1 MSALEFNK
9 IIASIII
16 AIIVFVV
23 IGFVG
28 NFLVNTNNNDE
39 QQTAYKIDIN
49 EISSN
54 SSNNVSSEEKLVE
67 SIDILLSTASI
78 ENGEKIF
85 KKCSSCHNYTKGSK
99 SKVGPNLWD
108 IINRPKANIDGFAYS
123 KSLATHGGQW
133 SYEDLNN
140 FLYKPKDYIAGTKMN
155 FSGLKKAEDRADVIL
170 WMRENSDNP
179 IALP

>member
-1 MSALEFNK
+1 MCIVFIIKKNLYMFLNMSALEFNK

-54 SSNNVSSEEKLVE
+54 SSNN
-67 SIDILLSTASI
+67 
-78 ENGEKIF
+78 
-85 KKCSSCHNYTKGSK
+85 
-99 SKVGPNLWD
+99 
-108 IINRPKANIDGFAYS
+108 
-123 KSLATHGGQW
+123 
-133 SYEDLNN
+133 
-140 FLYKPKDYIAGTKMN
+140 
-155 FSGLKKAEDRADVIL
+155 
-170 WMRENSDNP
+170 
-179 IALP
+179 

>member
-54 SSNNVSSEEKLVE
+54 SSNNVSSEEKLVG

-78 ENGEKIF
+78 ENGRK
-85 KKCSSCHNYTKGSK
+85 
-99 SKVGPNLWD
+99 
-108 IINRPKANIDGFAYS
+108 NI
-123 KSLATHGGQW
+123 
-133 SYEDLNN
+133 
-140 FLYKPKDYIAGTKMN
+140 
-155 FSGLKKAEDRADVIL
+155 
-170 WMRENSDNP
+170 
-179 IALP
+179 